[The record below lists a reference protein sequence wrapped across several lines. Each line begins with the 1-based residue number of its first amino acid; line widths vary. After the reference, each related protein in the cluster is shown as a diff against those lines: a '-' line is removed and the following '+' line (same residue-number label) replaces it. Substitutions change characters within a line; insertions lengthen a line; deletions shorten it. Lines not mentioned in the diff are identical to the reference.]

1 MKLHG
6 KQMFRLLIIF
16 LAFSMVLFSCA
27 HKQAYKKALEFEKV
41 GRYVE
46 SAEKDLEALDKK
58 SDFTDAKSHL
68 TFIAPK
74 AYEELLNQSENFE
87 KDSQWIEAVG
97 SWKHLEILLN
107 RFQRQQI
114 ILTTVDVK
122 TRISQAIEKG
132 TIYYY
137 TTASGYF
144 QSGQYLEA
152 VDLYQKVLQL
162 NSNYLDTRQ
171 KIWEG
176 YSRLGDQKLQLKDYE
191 TAISHYQSALEFAE
205 NKISTNIAIAEAYY
219 RWAEDFAQNNNFR
232 EATERYES
240 ALAAVPNYRDSEQR
254 RKEVYAK
261 AVKRVAVLPFK
272 NSSSFKTD
280 YSSLLTELF
289 LNECIKANLK
299 YTSFIDRENLAI
311 ILEEH
316 KLAMAGVV
324 DPEKAAEIGKLEGIH
339 YFISGTV
346 SQISQ
351 QNSPA
356 SFVDKSFEK
365 TYTEK
370 DTSGKDIQKI
380 QLLNYKEYKASR
392 SVQITASFQ
401 IVDVET
407 GQYIAGDTFSE
418 NKMDEANWIRY
429 SGNLDDLPR
438 DKRNLVSQP
447 TEPKSA
453 DFLINEGIQTLA
465 PKMNKKMQE
474 FFK

>member
-1 MKLHG
+1 
-6 KQMFRLLIIF
+6 
-16 LAFSMVLFSCA
+16 
-27 HKQAYKKALEFEKV
+27 
-41 GRYVE
+41 
-46 SAEKDLEALDKK
+46 
-58 SDFTDAKSHL
+58 
-68 TFIAPK
+68 
-74 AYEELLNQSENFE
+74 
-87 KDSQWIEAVG
+87 
-97 SWKHLEILLN
+97 
-107 RFQRQQI
+107 
-114 ILTTVDVK
+114 
-122 TRISQAIEKG
+122 
-132 TIYYY
+132 
-137 TTASGYF
+137 
-144 QSGQYLEA
+144 
-152 VDLYQKVLQL
+152 
-162 NSNYLDTRQ
+162 LDTRQ

-176 YSRLGDQKLQLKDYE
+176 YIRLGDQKLQSSDYE
-191 TAISHYQSALEFAE
+191 PAISYYQAALRYAE
-205 NKISTNIAIAEAYY
+205 GSGSTNTYIAEAYY
-219 RWAEDFAQNNNFR
+219 RWGENFAHNNNFR
-232 EATERYES
+232 EATEKFEG
-240 ALAAVPNYRDSEQR
+240 ALTAVPNYRDAEQR

-299 YTSFIDRENLAI
+299 YASFIDRENLAI

-339 YFISGTV
+339 YFITGTV
-346 SQISQ
+346 SQISP
-351 QNSPA
+351 QNTPA
-356 SFVDKSFEK
+356 SFVEKSFEK

-380 QLLNYKEYKASR
+380 KLLNYKEYKASR

-429 SGNLDDLPR
+429 TGNLNDLPR
-438 DKRNLVSQP
+438 DRRDLINQP
-447 TEPKSA
+447 TEPKST

-465 PKMNKKMQE
+465 PKMSKKVQE